1 MTIFSRFSDIVQ
13 ANVNALLDKAEDPK
27 KMVRLLVQEMDA
39 ALVTLRSEA
48 AKHLAE
54 QKRIERERKGLET
67 VAANWQ
73 DKAEKAVAHDREDL
87 ARKALQQ
94 RQVTLQ
100 AISSLDK
107 DLALAKEQIEK
118 LSADIGTLQ
127 EKVSQARQRQQQL
140 EVRSGSASA
149 RLQSKQL
156 TTQQAVADSMA
167 KYERYE
173 ARVEELEAR
182 VEAYDLGTNTTLAG
196 EFEQLEHEDA
206 VEQELQALYQR
217 VKESSANNKPAASK

>member
-13 ANVNALLDKAEDPK
+13 ANVNSLLDKAEDPK

-67 VAANWQ
+67 AATNWQ
-73 DKAEKAVAHDREDL
+73 EKAEKAVSHDREDL

-94 RQVTLQ
+94 RQVSLQ
-100 AISSLDK
+100 AIASLDK
-107 DLALAKEQIEK
+107 DLELAKEQIDK
-118 LSADIGTLQ
+118 LSADISTLQ
-127 EKVSQARQRQQQL
+127 DKVSHARQRQQQL
-140 EVRSGSASA
+140 EVRSSSASV

-182 VEAYDLGTNTTLAG
+182 VEAYDLGKNTGLAA

-217 VKESSANNKPAASK
+217 AKASSNNKPAAS